1 MNINITVQPIE
12 LVIEFAAQVNA
23 APPTSGGGDMTKV
36 VYDGNNDG
44 KVNYSDNSDKLNSQT
59 PAYYLDR
66 DNHTG
71 TQDQATIDGSTSGQT
86 LADDIAA
93 LYAAVAAQVQLGITS
108 TTAYRGDRGL
118 AAYNHSLAS
127 GNPHGTSITDISG
140 LATALA
146 ARAQIEVIPWPL
158 VFYGMSGQPA
168 TLGQYALRIGNLMF
182 CACSTSDQRS
192 NSNRY
197 GCAAP
202 WTGHA
207 LGQQNEGGLT
217 LKHGNNIIPAGATA
231 RIEANNNK
239 IIFRVTYNGLE
250 TAFNATITTDKA
262 AYFRLIYFINTGSTK
277 RVFFAGDSTMA
288 NSEVSGVSVQYGWGL
303 SDAIYNLL
311 TGNRPT
317 AFNVAT
323 PGRTA
328 LQLLTDF
335 ATQIQ
340 PFIRQ
345 NDVVAYMC
353 GINDLRAGIAVA
365 TVVQRIKDLHAQA
378 RNAGVKTLCIPPM
391 IGQLSGDP
399 ANVSAD
405 ALAVTAALAADTSFC
420 DAFVNM
426 SLRPEFDNPADR
438 LVTANF
444 TDGLHH
450 TALAQGTIAADVAPQ
465 LQSLLTA
472 TPGYWIV

>member
-36 VYDGNNDG
+36 VYDGNDDG
-44 KVNYSDNSDKLNSQT
+44 KVNASDNSDKLNSQT

-71 TQDQATIDGSTSGQT
+71 MQSQLTIQGSVTGQT
-86 LADDIAA
+86 LADDITT
-93 LYAAVAAQVQLGITS
+93 LYAEVASQLELGNTS
-108 TTAYRGDRGL
+108 VTAYRGDHGL
-118 AAYNHSLAS
+118 VAYTHSQAS
-127 GNPHGTSITDISG
+127 GNPHGTAITDISG

-146 ARAQIEVIPWPL
+146 SRAQIEVIPWPL

-168 TLGQYALRIGNLMF
+168 TLGQYALRIGNLMI
-182 CACSTSDQRS
+182 CSAATSDVNS
-192 NSNRY
+192 NSTRY

-207 LGQQNEGGLT
+207 IGQQNEGGLT
-217 LKHGNNIIPAGATA
+217 IKNGGNIITNGATA
-231 RIEANNNK
+231 RINSNDNK
-239 IIFRVTYNGLE
+239 IIFRATYSGAE
-250 TAFNATITTDKA
+250 TGFIATATAKAFYGRI
-262 AYFRLIYFINTGSTK
+262 IYFINTGSTK

-335 ATQIQ
+335 STQIQ

-345 NDVVAYMC
+345 NDVVWYQC
-353 GINDLRAGIAVA
+353 GINDLRAGVSVA

-378 RNAGVKTLCIPPM
+378 RAAGAKTGCTAPI
-391 IGQLSGDP
+391 IGQLSGDA

-438 LVTANF
+438 LVIANF

-450 TALAQGTIAADVAPQ
+450 TAAAQGIIAAEVAAR
-465 LQSLLTA
+465 LQPLLTA